1 MHGWRPI
8 CGVDIGT
15 EKSGSKTVIA
25 RTHIGTNDIIE
36 GLPRKRVCS
45 RTKQTS
51 QQSHVDSL
59 LGQYA
64 SYTSAAQAG
73 ILEVLRKEFKGA
85 FQLEA
90 NGELQVRSSYSLI
103 ASPLRDAMPYS
114 SMLGQIQRSEKL
126 HSNSFRTLDRCRSID
141 FLKGFPSQ
149 LAKAE
154 TPTMRELPKNSLKH
168 LISIL

>member
-25 RTHIGTNDIIE
+25 RTHIGINDIIE
-36 GLPRKRVCS
+36 GLPGKRVCS

-51 QQSHVDSL
+51 QQSNVDSV

-73 ILEVLRKEFKGA
+73 ILDVLRKEFKGE

-126 HSNSFRTLDRCRSID
+126 HSNSFRTLDRCKKYRFPERSS
-141 FLKGFPSQ
+141 LTTRNGRNPYNERV
-149 LAKAE
+149 AKK
-154 TPTMRELPKNSLKH
+154 LV
-168 LISIL
+168 